1 MKETS
6 LKTDYDYVIIGAGVA
21 GCVLAARLTENPGIS
36 VLLIEAGKDTPPGK
50 EPEDILDNYPTSYYN
65 KSYIWP
71 NFKVSWRKSE
81 QGSSNFPQG
90 KIMGGGGSLM
100 GMVSLRGTPADYSQW
115 VERGAKNWA
124 WEDVLPYFK
133 KLETDIDFDNEM
145 HGLSGPIPIRRLS
158 KEQWPPLT
166 NAIANYSLR
175 NNIALISDPNADFR
189 DGYGSTPICN
199 TPHQRASTA
208 LRYITP
214 QVRQR
219 TNLTLVHE
227 TQVERVLFNGTRAT
241 GVLAKNP
248 HGEISYQ
255 GREILV
261 SSGGI
266 FSPALLM
273 RSGVGDASVLQS
285 LQIPVVAHLPGVGQ
299 NLQNHPILFIGF
311 HLKKDA
317 RQNPALRTHPS
328 ASLRYSS
335 NLPDCPPGDLY
346 VNVQSKTSWN
356 AMGLQ
361 IGNLAPCVLRPK
373 STGHVTIQSP
383 LSKDHPIT
391 EFNFL
396 SDPADITRMMMAFT
410 TAVEILADSE
420 IKKLMGKPF
429 PVRFSD
435 RLRQLNEYN
444 PRNLTKANRLAT
456 LLNIFPGISDFV
468 LSRLTGDAIDLD
480 ALIKNP
486 QDLAQHVQNNIA
498 GMFHPVGTCRM
509 GEATDPMAVVD
520 SVGKVYGV
528 ENLRV
533 IDASIMPN
541 LIAGN
546 TNIPTIMVAEKI
558 ADDLAK
564 NSRN

>member
-1 MKETS
+1 MNTH
-6 LKTDYDYVIIGAGVA
+6 YDYVIIGAGVA
-21 GCVLAARLTENPGIS
+21 GCVLAARLTENPNTR

-71 NFKVSWRKSE
+71 NFKVSWRKAE
-81 QGSSNFPQG
+81 NGMSNFPQG

-100 GMVSLRGTPADYSQW
+100 GMVSLRGTPADYAEW
-115 VERGAKNWA
+115 VNCGAKNWA

-133 KLETDIDFDNEM
+133 KLETDIDFSNEM
-145 HGLSGPIPIRRLS
+145 HGTSGPIPIRRLS

-166 NAIANYSLR
+166 KAIAKYSEQH
-175 NNIALISDPNADFR
+175 NIPLIGDPNADFR

-219 TNLTLVHE
+219 TNLTMVHE
-227 TQVERVLFNGTRAT
+227 TQVEKILFDGTRAT

-248 HGEISYQ
+248 SGEITYQ
-255 GREILV
+255 GNEILV

-273 RSGVGDASVLQS
+273 RSGIGDASLLQN
-285 LQIPVVAHLPGVGQ
+285 LQIPVVANRPGVGQ

-311 HLKKDA
+311 HLKKNA
-317 RQNPALRTHPS
+317 RQDSSLRTHPS

-335 NLPDCPPGDLY
+335 QLPDCPPGDLY

-383 LSKDHPIT
+383 HSKDHPIT

-410 TAVEILADSE
+410 KAVEILADSE
-420 IKKLMGKPF
+420 IKRMMGKPF

-444 PRNLTKANRLAT
+444 TQNFTKANRLAT
-456 LLNIFPGISDFV
+456 LLNILPGISDFV

-486 QDLAQHVQNNIA
+486 QDLAQHVQKNIA
-498 GMFHPVGTCRM
+498 GMFHPVGSCRM
-509 GEATDPMAVVD
+509 GDSEDPMAVVD
-520 SVGKVYGV
+520 STGKVYGV
-528 ENLRV
+528 QNLRV
-533 IDASIMPN
+533 VDASIMPN

-558 ADDLAK
+558 ADELVK
-564 NSRN
+564 NSSN